1 MIFPESQITVRSVFY
16 RATGFGWA
24 GDDPKI
30 IQTVIRHKCAVS
42 NYGRNDEMD
51 FLIQL
56 VLELIIDGSIASV
69 GDKRTPPAVRVIAAV
84 ILIAVFC
91 GLVGLSLFLIIKD
104 TSMTGKAGGGL
115 ILLIT
120 LFMTYRFFAIYRQR
134 NKRQ

>member
-1 MIFPESQITVRSVFY
+1 M
-16 RATGFGWA
+16 
-24 GDDPKI
+24 
-30 IQTVIRHKCAVS
+30 S

-69 GDKRTPPAVRVIAAV
+69 GDKKTPPAVRVIAAV
-84 ILIAVFC
+84 ILIAAFC

>member
-1 MIFPESQITVRSVFY
+1 
-16 RATGFGWA
+16 
-24 GDDPKI
+24 
-30 IQTVIRHKCAVS
+30 
-42 NYGRNDEMD
+42 MD

-56 VLELIIDGSIASV
+56 ALELIIDGSIDSV
-69 GDKRTPPAVRVIAAV
+69 GDKKTPMAVRVVAAV

-120 LFMTYRFFAIYRQR
+120 LFMTYRFFTLYRQR

>member
-1 MIFPESQITVRSVFY
+1 
-16 RATGFGWA
+16 
-24 GDDPKI
+24 
-30 IQTVIRHKCAVS
+30 
-42 NYGRNDEMD
+42 MD

-91 GLVGLSLFLIIKD
+91 GLVGFSLFLIIKDTSMTGKAGGLIIKD

>member
-1 MIFPESQITVRSVFY
+1 M
-16 RATGFGWA
+16 
-24 GDDPKI
+24 
-30 IQTVIRHKCAVS
+30 S

>member
-24 GDDPKI
+24 GD
-30 IQTVIRHKCAVS
+30 
-42 NYGRNDEMD
+42 EMD
-51 FLIQL
+51 FFFLL

-69 GDKRTPPAVRVIAAV
+69 GDKKTPPAVRVIAAV
-84 ILIAVFC
+84 ILIAAFC
-91 GLVGLSLFLIIKD
+91 GLVGFSLFLIIKD